1 MQDILSNYDNDEKS
15 RQMEELSQA
24 NHELLEQNEK
34 LRRDM
39 DAAEEE
45 ANFQIPTSQ
54 GTSNTKKQQAANDNL
69 HAEMVI
75 ELNEQIDEVK
85 LESEKLKQSLKLA
98 TAGEALTKKEIQ
110 GLKYDNKR
118 MTMDIKDSKDRFENV
133 KMDY

>member
-54 GTSNTKKQQAANDNL
+54 GSSNKKKQ
-69 HAEMVI
+69 
-75 ELNEQIDEVK
+75 
-85 LESEKLKQSLKLA
+85 
-98 TAGEALTKKEIQ
+98 
-110 GLKYDNKR
+110 
-118 MTMDIKDSKDRFENV
+118 
-133 KMDY
+133 